1 LLAEITA
8 LERHL
13 FQAKATLQDVNK
25 ARQIGKKIDG
35 CPRRSVQVEDS
46 FMELFPVHFGFRQA
60 ADKSAIDGR
69 SCGENSNP
77 DAPWQSRL
85 EPR

>member
-1 LLAEITA
+1 LAEITA

-46 FMELFPVHFGFRQA
+46 FM
-60 ADKSAIDGR
+60 AIDGR